1 MKQLAL
7 LLTWPLFALS
17 CDDELLVTEMVDF
30 NAVAIIWTGEYEKDG
45 CGFFV
50 EIDSVRHKP
59 VNEDFFTAA
68 YQVAGDTSVEM
79 KYRNLNKE
87 IMSQCGE
94 GPPFKINGIEVL
106 DIR

>member
-7 LLTWPLFALS
+7 LLLWTFFTLS
-17 CDDELLVTEMVDF
+17 CDEESPGAETVDF
-30 NAVAIIWTGEYEKDG
+30 RAVRIIWAGEYEIDG

-59 VNEDFFTAA
+59 INEDFFTADF
-68 YQVAGDTSVEM
+68 QIPGDTSVEM
-79 KYRNLNKE
+79 KYLDLNKE
-87 IMSQCGE
+87 ITSQCGF
-94 GPPFKINGIEVL
+94 GYPFEIKGIEVL